1 MKKIKNQKTGEIIE
15 KEEKTNCQ
23 SFFSIFKNIK
33 KGINDKIDD
42 EITDIYDLGY
52 HIKEDLIPNSIE
64 YYLNMMNVD
73 FDIEDN
79 SGDESFVDED
89 DY

>member
-1 MKKIKNQKTGEIIE
+1 M
-15 KEEKTNCQ
+15 
-23 SFFSIFKNIK
+23 K
-33 KGINDKIDD
+33 KGINYKSDD
-42 EITDIYDLGY
+42 ELTQIYDLGY